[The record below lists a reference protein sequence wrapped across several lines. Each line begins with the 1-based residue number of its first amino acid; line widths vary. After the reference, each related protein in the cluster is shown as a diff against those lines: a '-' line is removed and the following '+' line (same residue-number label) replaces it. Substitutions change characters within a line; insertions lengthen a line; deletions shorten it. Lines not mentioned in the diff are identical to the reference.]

1 MCIVYIY
8 MIVLYT
14 KNDYLKYLHYYLTY
28 IFLFDLFKQV
38 YIYIYI
44 HIQTHMF
51 SHQLSNIVL
60 YLQLQLGFI
69 GASHGEF
76 RTEARLVVSS
86 ILRARELVRRKSI
99 KSKLDFPVP
108 MPFLVGGLGIL

>member
-1 MCIVYIY
+1 
-8 MIVLYT
+8 
-14 KNDYLKYLHYYLTY
+14 
-28 IFLFDLFKQV
+28 
-38 YIYIYI
+38 
-44 HIQTHMF
+44 MF

-60 YLQLQLGFI
+60 YLQLHLGFI
-69 GASHGEF
+69 GASHSEF
-76 RTEARLVVSS
+76 LEARLVVSS